1 MLLNNNGS
9 RNGCSHDGVLG
20 GIANENNGDDSNDQC
35 ASDDRRAS
43 NDDCANNN
51 EASRQQQRQQ
61 QQQQQ
66 QSQESFTQQLLSMT
80 QTNNE
85 LTQLGGDDDMYC
97 DGDDDDNNLRGSQSC
112 LSPMAP
118 IDPLTLPWGRLM
130 PVGGGGG
137 GSGPLGDDNNDMAAA
152 GGNNKDNDNDNNNE
166 LPSSRPSSAASSS
179 SVIQRHA
186 TEMLPRSPTSPVT
199 TRSRS
204 PSTGG
209 TGGGSE
215 NTISSRGRSTSP
227 STMRIQFL
235 GLRNLIPG
243 DKFNEYVIGRSLKAD
258 VTAQKLVENNN
269 YVGNSS
275 AATTLAA
282 TTTTVAD
289 DEEQIQQQQQQLRRR
304 EDAKLKRNDYVHA
317 MVSNRH
323 CRIYCLLENINTHN
337 DTNNN
342 NSNANND
349 DGQSSSQTSILSSSF
364 APPPPDM
371 EVFVEDTSGNGT
383 LINGTTLLRKYERR
397 RLHTGDVI
405 CLLNPKLLS
414 KKIRSITE
422 RKAYMSQYSFVFVN
436 LYEQEARHGW
446 GITTST
452 TSTTN
457 NTAEKIMTRG
467 RMKTRSGGDSS
478 IASPTPPL
486 SSSTTKKMGTAAVN
500 VRATKCHSIKNNNN
514 SDKGGGDGTA
524 KKYTAAATTA
534 TSSGATSSLGSF
546 LNNQKSKY
554 NPTDNNSNAHHPRG
568 SVLSTHRTTT
578 TTTTTTVRERRIE
591 EDYDLRDLLGT
602 GTCGEVRRAI
612 HRRTG
617 DERAV
622 KIIAITGRK
631 NGKNATNNNNLM
643 SCDNLTAIQAEAEIL
658 RSLDHPYIVKLF
670 DTYIS
675 HAKGTIYLVM
685 ELIRGGDL
693 FDRIVDKRD
702 GRYTEIQ
709 ARRLFRRIL
718 TAVHYLHEDCDI
730 VHRDLKPENI
740 LVVDRR
746 SDVNIKLTDFGL
758 AKNMTAE
765 GLKTFCGT
773 PQYFAPEVFR
783 RSHTVKGNG
792 RYGKEIDCWSIGVI
806 LFILLSGS
814 PPFDVSA
821 GFDSVANA
829 EIVFYDDQWRLVTL
843 EARDLLMRLLEKD
856 PRKRLSVKDAC
867 DHAWV
872 LMDDGDTHCHP
883 LHDPLVVSLTTTR
896 IKSEDASSTLA
907 DKATA
912 TATANISDKSVTKS
926 TRVDENE
933 RQASIWPT
941 SGQSHGDTETITNVI
956 QESLQTLSQQLSP
969 TASPIGKRQLF
980 VTTSGAP
987 KKMTK
992 KDLETIKS
1000 AGNTLPTPVINNES
1014 RPTKKI
1020 PALAPTMKKKEKKQS
1035 TLFPSTGVRGVTQQ
1049 QQQQQNKIA
1058 PNASSQ
1064 LPDIENQNNKRKLR
1078 TSTVTPPGGGTE
1090 QQNCGLVFRLKH
1102 GGKYIS
1108 PEARQTA
1115 ASSTTTIA
1123 DESKKKA
1130 ELSEDELGDFS
1141 DDDGDIDN
1149 SFTAIAAPAASW
1161 ETKKPLEKYLHKKRR
1176 IDSIESTA
1184 SDSIKS
1190 ISQLSSTVE
1199 IEPTEANSP
1208 TTSGSTTQEEKKQC
1222 TVPNNNNN
1230 TSKNKDRKFKQTFL
1244 FGRTPLNHDTS
1255 EELINLPELAD
1266 VVNSTLNNDQPSE
1279 SGESGGEIIRQCQS
1293 VTESKE
1299 NGVTVNTTTNATLKG
1314 KQRSITSWF
1323 QPR

>member
-1 MLLNNNGS
+1 MENNNGS
-9 RNGCSHDGVLG
+9 NGCCHDGIV
-20 GIANENNGDDSNDQC
+20 NKNNGEKGDDSNNQC
-35 ASDDRRAS
+35 AS
-43 NDDCANNN
+43 NDHCHKNN
-51 EASRQQQRQQ
+51 EAP
-61 QQQQQ
+61 QQQQ

-97 DGDDDDNNLRGSQSC
+97 DDDDDGDNNLRGSQSC

-130 PVGGGGG
+130 PVGAGAGGG
-137 GSGPLGDDNNDMAAA
+137 GPLGDDNNDVAAA
-152 GGNNKDNDNDNNNE
+152 GGSHNNGNDNDNNNE
-166 LPSSRPSSAASSS
+166 TPSSRPSSAASLS
-179 SVIQRHA
+179 SVVQRHA

-204 PSTGG
+204 PSM
-209 TGGGSE
+209 GGGGGPRAE
-215 NTISSRGRSTSP
+215 NIISRGRSTSP

-243 DKFNEYVIGRSLKAD
+243 DIFNEYVIGRSLKAD

-269 YVGNSS
+269 VSNSRS
-275 AATTLAA
+275 TAVTLAA
-282 TTTTVAD
+282 TTASTAAND
-289 DEEQIQQQQQQLRRR
+289 KQQLQQQLRKR

-323 CRIYCLLENINTHN
+323 CRIYCLLENV
-337 DTNNN
+337 N
-342 NSNANND
+342 NSNANNG
-349 DGQSSSQTSILSSSF
+349 DGQSSSQTSLLSSSL
-364 APPPPDM
+364 PPSPPDM

-383 LINGTTLLRKYERR
+383 LINGTTLLRKHERR

-422 RKAYMSQYSFVFVN
+422 RKSYMSQYSYVFVN

-446 GITTST
+446 GITTT
-452 TSTTN
+452 
-457 NTAEKIMTRG
+457 TAEKIITRG
-467 RMKTRSGGDSS
+467 RMKTRSGGDSN
-478 IASPTPPL
+478 IESPTPTSI

-500 VRATKCHSIKNNNN
+500 VRATKCHSIKNNNVNN
-514 SDKGGGDGTA
+514 SSGTGVGDWTT
-524 KKYTAAATTA
+524 KNYTADADMP
-534 TSSGATSSLGSF
+534 SSGATSSLGSF
-546 LNNQKSKY
+546 LNNQRNKY
-554 NPTDNNSNAHHPRG
+554 NPTNDNNSNDHHTTRDG
-568 SVLSTHRTTT
+568 LSTHRTTT
-578 TTTTTTVRERRIE
+578 TTRERRIE

-612 HRRTG
+612 HRHTG

-631 NGKNATNNNNLM
+631 NGKNVTNNNNILM
-643 SCDNLTAIQAEAEIL
+643 SSDHLTAIQAEAEIL

-675 HAKGTIYLVM
+675 HTKGTIYLVM

-829 EIVFYDDQWRLVTL
+829 EIVFYDDRWRLVTL
-843 EARDLLMRLLEKD
+843 EARDLVMRLLEKD
-856 PRKRLSVKDAC
+856 PHKRLSVKDAC

-883 LHDPLVVSLTTTR
+883 LHDPLVLLITTAAR
-896 IKSEDASSTLA
+896 IESVDASSNTTKSLV

-912 TATANISDKSVTKS
+912 TAKLSDKVVPKM
-926 TRVDENE
+926 TRVDDNE

-941 SGQSHGDTETITNVI
+941 SGQSHNDTEAITNVI
-956 QESLQTLSQQLSP
+956 QESLQTSSQQLSP
-969 TASPIGKRQLF
+969 TASPMGKRQLF
-980 VTTSGAP
+980 VTNLGAP

-992 KDLETIKS
+992 QELETIKS
-1000 AGNTLPTPVINNES
+1000 AGNTLPTPVINDES
-1014 RPTKKI
+1014 RLMKKI
-1020 PALAPTMKKKEKKQS
+1020 PALAPMVKKKEKKQS
-1035 TLFPSTGVRGVTQQ
+1035 TLFPSTGVGGGKQKQ
-1049 QQQQQNKIA
+1049 HKIA
-1058 PNASSQ
+1058 PNASSE
-1064 LPDIENQNNKRKLR
+1064 LPDIENQINKQKLR
-1078 TSTVTPPGGGTE
+1078 TSTVTPQGGGTE
-1090 QQNCGLVFRLKH
+1090 QQNCDLVFRLKH

-1108 PEARQTA
+1108 PEVRQTA
-1115 ASSTTTIA
+1115 ASSTITIA
-1123 DESKKKA
+1123 NVCKKQA

-1141 DDDGDIDN
+1141 DDDDK
-1149 SFTAIAAPAASW
+1149 SFTAAAATYLS
-1161 ETKKPLEKYLHKKRR
+1161 TKKPLEKYLHKKRR
-1176 IDSIESTA
+1176 MDSIEST
-1184 SDSIKS
+1184 DSVDNTKS
-1190 ISQLSSTVE
+1190 KSQLSTLDHVPSG
-1199 IEPTEANSP
+1199 ANSP
-1208 TTSGSTTQEEKKQC
+1208 STAHEEKKQRVI
-1222 TVPNNNNN
+1222 TNNNI
-1230 TSKNKDRKFKQTFL
+1230 SKNKDRKFKQTFL
-1244 FGRTPLNHDTS
+1244 FGRTPPNQDTS
-1255 EELINLPELAD
+1255 DELINLPEPAD
-1266 VVNSTLNNDQPSE
+1266 VNIVATLNNDHPSE
-1279 SGESGGEIIRQCQS
+1279 TIESGGEIIQQCKS
-1293 VTESKE
+1293 V
-1299 NGVTVNTTTNATLKG
+1299 TTNATLKG

>member
-1 MLLNNNGS
+1 
-9 RNGCSHDGVLG
+9 
-20 GIANENNGDDSNDQC
+20 
-35 ASDDRRAS
+35 
-43 NDDCANNN
+43 
-51 EASRQQQRQQ
+51 
-61 QQQQQ
+61 
-66 QSQESFTQQLLSMT
+66 
-80 QTNNE
+80 
-85 LTQLGGDDDMYC
+85 
-97 DGDDDDNNLRGSQSC
+97 
-112 LSPMAP
+112 
-118 IDPLTLPWGRLM
+118 M

-137 GSGPLGDDNNDMAAA
+137 GSGGPLGDDNNDMAAA
-152 GGNNKDNDNDNNNE
+152 GGNNNDNNNDNNNNNNNNE

-243 DKFNEYVIGRSLKAD
+243 DKFNEYVLGRSLKAD
-258 VTAQKLVENNN
+258 VTAQKLTENNN
-269 YVGNSS
+269 NVGNTS

-289 DEEQIQQQQQQLRRR
+289 DEEQIQQQQLRRR

-323 CRIYCLLENINTHN
+323 CRIYCLLENVNTHN
-337 DTNNN
+337 DTNNI

-349 DGQSSSQTSILSSSF
+349 DGQSSSQTSLLSSSF
-364 APPPPDM
+364 TPPPPDM

-422 RKAYMSQYSFVFVN
+422 RKAYMSQYSYVFVN

-452 TSTTN
+452 TSTT

-514 SDKGGGDGTA
+514 SDEGGGDGTT
-524 KKYTAAATTA
+524 KKYTAAATA
-534 TSSGATSSLGSF
+534 TLSGATSSLGSF

-568 SVLSTHRTTT
+568 SGLSTHRTT

-631 NGKNATNNNNLM
+631 NGKNATNNNNNILM

-896 IKSEDASSTLA
+896 IKSEDSSSTLA

-912 TATANISDKSVTKS
+912 TANLSDKSVTKS
-926 TRVDENE
+926 ARVDENK

-941 SGQSHGDTETITNVI
+941 SGQSHDDTGTITNVI

-969 TASPIGKRQLF
+969 TTSPIGKRQLF
-980 VTTSGAP
+980 VTTFGAP

-1020 PALAPTMKKKEKKQS
+1020 PALAPTTKKKKEKKQS
-1035 TLFPSTGVRGVTQQ
+1035 TLFPSTGVGGVKQQ
-1049 QQQQQNKIA
+1049 QQRQQNKIA

-1064 LPDIENQNNKRKLR
+1064 LPDIENRNNKRKLR

-1108 PEARQTA
+1108 PESRQTA

-1141 DDDGDIDN
+1141 DDNGDIDN
-1149 SFTAIAAPAASW
+1149 SFTAIAAPAESW

-1184 SDSIKS
+1184 SDSTKS
-1190 ISQLSSTVE
+1190 ISQMSSTVE
-1199 IEPTEANSP
+1199 IEP
-1208 TTSGSTTQEEKKQC
+1208 EKKQC

-1255 EELINLPELAD
+1255 EELINLPEPAD

-1279 SGESGGEIIRQCQS
+1279 SGESGGEIIRQSQL